1 MSETKWYEDFLKKF
15 FHDPIDK
22 PFDIPSHE
30 QRANQY
36 AQYFGISNIKKEDYD
51 YSDMIASCMERS
63 FLPSNQ
69 QKDFNE
75 IRHPLSEEKLKYEI
89 NKDKREE
96 ESKNIIKKI
105 EVTIEEISKSYKN
118 LDDEKKS
125 FLLWRNLIDEIIEK
139 VNDPELKKYIP
150 ILPADTRVP
159 DHSIWEHIKITTA
172 INAKIINNQ
181 NLQNNSLFLFSIGP
195 VQSFISQ
202 ARKAQDFYIGSF
214 IISYL
219 TFIAIKQIVEKYG
232 PTSIIYPDLHK
243 QPLMDWYLKNKTQ
256 MQIKNDQSKNIN
268 LPTIPNRFV
277 AIIPETDEEQIKS
290 LTKEIKKEIE
300 KELENSRSKIFREL
314 DIEFKELENI
324 IKTQF
329 SDFPQIYWVSVPWK
343 IEDNDINI
351 NHLIDFLND
360 YLTKWNS
367 LNQFIDQN
375 GEHKSNIGFLY
386 QLLYTTLEKSM
397 GARKNIREFTHIKE
411 EGRKCS
417 ICGERNVVFYRD
429 EETPLFIKDN
439 VNFFFRNKEKDSFI
453 EIDKN
458 KITYKIISK
467 KEGLCSVCFWKRTFE
482 IYLENEVDKNIF
494 KNFSF
499 PSTAEVA
506 CADFKEKAKDF
517 EEFKNYEKEFF
528 NLIKDNTSHN
538 IKINSLPK
546 LNLKETLEGSWFY
559 EDNLNTKK
567 IKDELGI
574 DISQEKIEK
583 IKEILLKNLQKKA
596 NKKPNSYY
604 AVIYLDGDDMGK
616 WLSGE
621 LLPSIENSYNSEI
634 WEKLPENFKNELKK
648 HLKKIHSD
656 GKENKLLTPAIH
668 SAISAALRNYSIEFV
683 RKIVEKEHLG
693 KLIYAG
699 GDDVLAFV
707 NLKDLFDVMEK
718 LRWAFSGN
726 IKFENNEIKVD
737 LDNNTGFVL
746 KDDVYYL
753 TMGKNA
759 TCSMGVVIA
768 HHKEP
773 LKIVIDKVFEMGK
786 IAKENGKNGFAISL
800 MKHSGEERIGRAKWK
815 IDNESTIEIFKKLKK
830 DMNSE
835 NEIYISDGFIKKFKM
850 EFSKFKDELS
860 PEEEIVNTEIK
871 RLVKRSYNNQNK
883 SSKEDNKK
891 EEFIKSFTENAI
903 KLFWKTNLGID
914 NFVNLFEIISF
925 TNRGE

>member
-1 MSETKWYEDFLKKF
+1 MSETKWYENFLKKF

-30 QRANQY
+30 QRANRY

-69 QKDFNE
+69 QKNFDE
-75 IRHPLSEEKLKYEI
+75 IRHPLSEEKLIYQINGNEI
-89 NKDKREE
+89 
-96 ESKNIIKKI
+96 KNIEKA
-105 EVTIEEISKSYKN
+105 IEEISKSYKN

-125 FLLWRNLIDEIIEK
+125 FLLWRNLIDEITEK
-139 VNDPELKKYIP
+139 INDPEFKKYIP

-202 ARKAQDFYIGSF
+202 ARKAQDFYMGSF
-214 IISYL
+214 ILSYL
-219 TFIAIKQIVEKYG
+219 TFISIKQILEKYG
-232 PTSIIYPDLHK
+232 LTSIIYPDLHK

-277 AIIPETDEEQIKS
+277 AIIPETDEEKIK
-290 LTKEIKKEIE
+290 LLAKDIKDKINKEIE
-300 KELENSRSKIFREL
+300 NSKNEIFNEL
-314 DIEFKELENI
+314 DIKFSELENI

-343 IEDNDINI
+343 IENNDINI
-351 NHLIDFLND
+351 NHLTDFFESN
-360 YLTKWNS
+360 YLTKWKF

-397 GARKNIREFTHIKE
+397 GARKNIREFTQIKE

-429 EETPLFIKDN
+429 EETPLLIKNN
-439 VNFFFRNKEKDSFI
+439 VDFFFRNKEKDSFI

-458 KITYKIISK
+458 KITYKIIGK
-467 KEGLCSVCFWKRTFE
+467 KEGLCSICFWKRTFG
-482 IYLENEVDKNIF
+482 IYLENKVDKNIF
-494 KNFSF
+494 KDFSF
-499 PSTAEVA
+499 PSTAEIA
-506 CADFKEKAKDF
+506 CADFKEKVKDF
-517 EEFKNYEKEFF
+517 EEFKNYEKKFF
-528 NLIKDNTSHN
+528 ELTENNNSH

-559 EDNLNTKK
+559 EDNLNSQK

-574 DISQEKIEK
+574 DISQEKIEG
-583 IKEILLKNLQKKA
+583 IKEILKNLQKKA
-596 NKKPNSYY
+596 NKKPNTYY
-604 AVIYLDGDDMGK
+604 AVIYLDVDNMGK

-634 WEKLPENFKNELKK
+634 WNNLNNDFKTKLREYIGE
-648 HLKKIHSD
+648 IHTNRR
-656 GKENKLLTPAIH
+656 ENKLLTPAIH

-683 RKIVEKEHLG
+683 RKIVEEEHLG

-746 KDDVYYL
+746 KNDVYYL

-786 IAKENGKNGFAISL
+786 IAKENGRDGFAISL
-800 MKHSGEERIGRAKWK
+800 MKHSGEERIGSAKWK
-815 IDNESTIEIFKKLKK
+815 IDIESTIEIFKKLKK

-850 EFSKFKDELS
+850 EFSRFKDELKS
-860 PEEEIVNTEIK
+860 ISEEIINKEIT

-883 SSKEDNKK
+883 SSKEDSKK

-903 KLFWKTNLGID
+903 KLFWRTTSGID